1 MLARWHRARIGLASR
16 SRSARQAA
24 RTSPPSGS
32 VADAGHVRAGEHQMR
47 IRPRLSQVGAGGGQH
62 AGHVFEP
69 VPAADLDKPAAGCA
83 QVRDTAAGE
92 VERADDV
99 DVD

>member
-1 MLARWHRARIGLASR
+1 VLNA
-16 SRSARQAA
+16 
-24 RTSPPSGS
+24 
-32 VADAGHVRAGEHQMR
+32 
-47 IRPRLSQVGAGGGQH
+47 GQH